1 MYPYVG
7 GTRLEYRIFKVL
19 STSIRQRF
27 RPTPAVF
34 VFRSHVRDSKRRS
47 LSPKMLL
54 FSKTPPKLETYCIQQ
69 SLVFAWP
76 AKDDYLRIRWRVD
89 WKAKFYRKR
98 IQFTAFCV
106 ELHVAGAI
114 AACRRNRERSCVCS
128 EIFIPFRFVM

>member
-27 RPTPAVF
+27 RPNDRR
-34 VFRSHVRDSKRRS
+34 FRLSFTRS
-47 LSPKMLL
+47 R
-54 FSKTPPKLETYCIQQ
+54 FKTPVVITKNAFIFENTPQTGGLLYTAI
-69 SLVFAWP
+69 LVFAWP

-98 IQFTAFCV
+98 IQFPAFCV
-106 ELHVAGAI
+106 ELHIAGAI

-128 EIFIPFRFVM
+128 EIFLYIFDS